1 MGRVLTII
9 FVFAE
14 CFYREPMLI
23 PNSNAVAETTVDT
36 TSTEKTEPPSAD
48 QSQLDDESK
57 GTLSI
62 SSGCSEV
69 HRLWVSL
76 RFAIDLSLFP

>member
-1 MGRVLTII
+1 M
-9 FVFAE
+9 
-14 CFYREPMLI
+14 PI

-62 SSGCSEV
+62 
-69 HRLWVSL
+69 
-76 RFAIDLSLFP
+76 